1 MEPYLVILAPQEYA
15 ELKSE
20 TQQLTSHDKL
30 LVGLM
35 EDNYQM
41 KQDNKVIKETLILWF
56 EIVGK
61 SQCFPLYYYE
71 AADGR
76 NHSVRSVAASQTSLS
91 AAVEDNPVQTPE
103 TEYVR
108 WDGVSD

>member
-1 MEPYLVILAPQEYA
+1 MILAPQEYA

-56 EIVGK
+56 GIWSRE
-61 SQCFPLYYYE
+61 
-71 AADGR
+71 
-76 NHSVRSVAASQTSLS
+76 N
-91 AAVEDNPVQTPE
+91 N
-103 TEYVR
+103 
-108 WDGVSD
+108 

>member
-1 MEPYLVILAPQEYA
+1 MKKRKSSRFELFPGCGFLGLYA

-41 KQDNKVIKETLILWF
+41 KQDNKVIKETLDSLVRYL
-56 EIVGK
+56 ESGK
-61 SQCFPLYYYE
+61 
-71 AADGR
+71 
-76 NHSVRSVAASQTSLS
+76 
-91 AAVEDNPVQTPE
+91 
-103 TEYVR
+103 
-108 WDGVSD
+108 